1 MFQRFALVETLT
13 DCDYNVVA
21 AEDGVEA
28 LKELYNKKNHF
39 DLVLLDLNM
48 PKMNG
53 YQVLQQINQDKKDK
67 KWTDIPIVILSADDS
82 KESVSRCLCKS
93 LSKQ

>member
-1 MFQRFALVETLT
+1 MVDTLT

-21 AEDGVEA
+21 AEDGMEA
-28 LKELYNKKNHF
+28 LKELYDKKNHF

-53 YQVLQQINQDKKDK
+53 YQVL
-67 KWTDIPIVILSADDS
+67 
-82 KESVSRCLCKS
+82 
-93 LSKQ
+93 